1 MGGDLVSAVL
11 KVAPLRAAARDSE
24 CPALLLQDL
33 ALKKRHLLDALLDSD
48 VSGLTTARD
57 MGSAMTP
64 KVSPTTPATQQ
75 VSPAT
80 PRDQPLHGQDSG
92 SGSPVTPVGLLQQQQ
107 SPQNQ
112 QSWAAAQFA
121 GSHCAPWEGRLGW
134 HVVTEPLPADPL
146 SPSSQAAPGAAAA
159 ATTSHRGTR
168 VQWSA
173 DAPRVAATW
182 AHQRRASADSH
193 TSPALSSPSTLAS
206 TLTPAA
212 SLAGSSRASHSPAM
226 DSSPNPT
233 LATTPRSS
241 IFKHGLEVLTGR
253 SRTPSPQ
260 HVNTDAAPEA
270 DSGSGVQSGGRGKLP
285 LALPGWAPLLRHS
298 TSSSPAERGTLSCS
312 PGGLHPLLETPDE
325 IQPATP
331 NAGGLAPGAAAAST
345 TSARGQASSGQLG
358 GSRSS
363 WSPGE
368 HSMRQPGGWG
378 STASSGGLTPQ
389 GPAGGGHFMDQ
400 GQGARRL
407 SLGDPPQPAS
417 GSTENTGN
425 LSSGLAGTSWLRMY
439 DVFCRHLQC

>member
-1 MGGDLVSAVL
+1 MLSYL
-11 KVAPLRAAARDSE
+11 NLSCKAAARDSE

-33 ALKKRHLLDALLDSD
+33 ALKKRHLLDALLDTD

-64 KVSPTTPATQQ
+64 RVSPAALATQQ

-80 PRDQPLHGQDSG
+80 PRDQPMDGPESD

-107 SPQNQ
+107 SPLEQ
-112 QSWAAAQFA
+112 QSWAASQFA

-134 HVVTEPLPADPL
+134 HVVTEPIPAASCHRSDQL
-146 SPSSQAAPGAAAA
+146 SPSSQGAPGAAAA
-159 ATTSHRGTR
+159 ATTTHRGAR
-168 VQWSA
+168 VRWSA
-173 DAPRVAATW
+173 DGPRVAATW
-182 AHQRRASADSH
+182 AHQRRTSADSH

-212 SLAGSSRASHSPAM
+212 SPAGSSRGSHSPAIH
-226 DSSPNPT
+226 SSPDPT

-260 HVNTDAAPEA
+260 HVTADAAPEA
-270 DSGSGVQSGGRGKLP
+270 DSGSGAQSEGKGKLP
-285 LALPGWAPLLRHS
+285 LALPGWAQVPRHS
-298 TSSSPAERGTLSCS
+298 TSSSPAEQGILICS

-331 NAGGLAPGAAAAST
+331 DAEGLAPGAAAAST
-345 TSARGQASSGQLG
+345 TSGSGQGSSSQLG
-358 GSRSS
+358 APRSS

-378 STASSGGLTPQ
+378 STASSGGATPQ
-389 GPAGGGHFMDQ
+389 GPAGGGRFVDQ
-400 GQGARRL
+400 GHGARPL
-407 SLGDPPQPAS
+407 SLDDPPQSARGSIDTS
-417 GSTENTGN
+417 GT
-425 LSSGLAGTSWLRMY
+425 LSSCLAGIDWSGVC
-439 DVFCRHLQC
+439 DVFCIHLRC